1 MPAFSTN
8 EGFQFKINNL
18 DIDTPALPQTPMQ
31 INFKNEM
38 DRILREKMEG
48 KSESNHS
55 IKDVEVKAVEGT
67 SEGVSDSKPSYP
79 KNIDDFL
86 SGNKKFGEVLDD
98 YATQCMQRKLIQ
110 MSLGSGEMYQGE
122 IL

>member
-1 MPAFSTN
+1 
-8 EGFQFKINNL
+8 
-18 DIDTPALPQTPMQ
+18 MQ

-67 SEGVSDSKPSYP
+67 GEGKRASGKDVYGPYYDEAKKLHESNPDWYP
-79 KNIDDFL
+79 NPDESIVVK
-86 SGNKKFGEVLDD
+86 GEEL
-98 YATQCMQRKLIQ
+98 K
-110 MSLGSGEMYQGE
+110 
-122 IL
+122 